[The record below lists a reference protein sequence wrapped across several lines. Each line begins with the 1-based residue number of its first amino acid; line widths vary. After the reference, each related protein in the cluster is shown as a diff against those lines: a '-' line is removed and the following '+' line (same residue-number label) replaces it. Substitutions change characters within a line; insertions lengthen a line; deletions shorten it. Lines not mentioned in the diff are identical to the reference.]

1 MSYNGL
7 STSEVKESLKKYG
20 SNKLFIK
27 KRKTFFGLLI
37 ESLGDPI
44 IKILLISLVIK
55 VVFLFRDA
63 DYFETLGILVAIF
76 LSTFISTISEY
87 GNEQAFKKLEEE
99 SNNKQVKV
107 KRNNIIELIS
117 IDELVVGDIVF
128 LNAGDQVYADILLL
142 EGELSVDKSKL
153 NGESKEENISTGEEV
168 LRGMSIYSGK
178 AIGRVTKVGNNTIYG
193 SIIKELQEE
202 TPKSPLK
209 LRLTDLAKTISK
221 IGYIGAF
228 LAFITYLFSKVVIAN
243 NYDIYLIKETLTNIP
258 LMINYLIYGITLF
271 VTIIVVAVPE
281 GLPMMISL
289 VLRSNMKKMLKDNVL
304 VRKLVGIE
312 SSGSLNIL
320 YTDKTGTLTKG
331 KLNISKIITYDN
343 YIYNT
348 YSDLDNDLKYR
359 SIIEKSFIWNNDGM
373 IIDNKIVGGNSTDV
387 AFLKFI
393 NKNINRPQ
401 VIKDEPF
408 NSFNKYRSITVKEN
422 NELIT
427 YYKGSEKLIDKCLY
441 YVNKNGDIKYLLD
454 KDKLYRIISK
464 YTNVGKRVI
473 SLIMK
478 KNNHCIFIGLVI
490 IEDEIRSEAKTAIS
504 SIKGAGIN
512 VCMISGDSKETST
525 AIAREVGILDDDGL
539 VLTSKELNELSD
551 EYLLDNLTKIKVIA
565 RALPSDKSKLVRL
578 AREKNLVVGM
588 TGDGVNDAPALKLA
602 DASFA
607 MGSGTDVAKN
617 ASNIVILDDNIQSI
631 SKAILYGRNIFLSIR
646 KFIIYQLTCNFIALF
661 LSILGPIIGVSTPI
675 TIIQMLW
682 INMIMDTFSAIAFS
696 YEPPKV
702 ELMKETPKKKNE
714 KIINRYMKSEIIW
727 DSLYAVILCV
737 FFLKSSFISNYIRKD
752 INDLYL
758 LTAYFAL
765 FIFIDILNAF
775 NARTKR
781 INIFANLKDNPIF
794 ELIFI
799 FILIVQLIIINYGG
813 ALFRTYGLTSN
824 ELLLVVILS
833 LSVIP
838 VDMVRKIFIK
848 IKRK

>member
-55 VVFLFRDA
+55 VVFLFKDA

-343 YIYNT
+343 CIYNT
-348 YSDLDNDLKYR
+348 YSDLDNDLEYR

-464 YTNVGKRVI
+464 YTNIGNVVTVNLFNMVAGIKPSFVI
-473 SLIMK
+473 LILLSFVVVAISNIFVPSLSTKWTLFVPKMIPLFMK
-478 KNNHCIFIGLVI
+478 SNITPEFTGAIFRLASSVTNLISPIYSYFVIFLGFIGLYSKSDFTI
-490 IEDEIRSEAKTAIS
+490 GKCY
-504 SIKGAGIN
+504 K
-512 VCMISGDSKETST
+512 MIFPYF
-525 AIAREVGILDDDGL
+525 I
-539 VLTSKELNELSD
+539 
-551 EYLLDNLTKIKVIA
+551 
-565 RALPSDKSKLVRL
+565 
-578 AREKNLVVGM
+578 
-588 TGDGVNDAPALKLA
+588 
-602 DASFA
+602 
-607 MGSGTDVAKN
+607 
-617 ASNIVILDDNIQSI
+617 
-631 SKAILYGRNIFLSIR
+631 AILILWL
-646 KFIIYQLTCNFIALF
+646 FIIFGWYVLKAPI
-661 LSILGPIIGVSTPI
+661 GPNVFP
-675 TIIQMLW
+675 TI
-682 INMIMDTFSAIAFS
+682 
-696 YEPPKV
+696 
-702 ELMKETPKKKNE
+702 
-714 KIINRYMKSEIIW
+714 
-727 DSLYAVILCV
+727 
-737 FFLKSSFISNYIRKD
+737 
-752 INDLYL
+752 
-758 LTAYFAL
+758 
-765 FIFIDILNAF
+765 
-775 NARTKR
+775 
-781 INIFANLKDNPIF
+781 
-794 ELIFI
+794 
-799 FILIVQLIIINYGG
+799 
-813 ALFRTYGLTSN
+813 
-824 ELLLVVILS
+824 
-833 LSVIP
+833 
-838 VDMVRKIFIK
+838 
-848 IKRK
+848 